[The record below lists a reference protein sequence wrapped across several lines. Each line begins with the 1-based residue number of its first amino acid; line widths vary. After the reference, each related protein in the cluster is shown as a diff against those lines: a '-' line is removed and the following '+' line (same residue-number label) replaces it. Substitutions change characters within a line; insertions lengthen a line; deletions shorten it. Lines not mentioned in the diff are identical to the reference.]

1 MFDDS
6 VFKSGHGRQTQKKKK
21 TFWIWSITALFL
33 RWLSRTWVFN
43 RTKCSFSLRIYLR
56 VDFGSCCTNICCH
69 IPMKTLP
76 QTHGYTKTLDAVMCV
91 CVCHRDAVKWQTR
104 QLLSQ
109 VENETTAALRLSYLH
124 PVAVSDARTF
134 FSSASLVV
142 PLSILERKW
151 RRVVYRGHAV
161 VTGLGRKTSAKSKH
175 KHGAKICHSFI
186 SVVS

>member
-1 MFDDS
+1 MIDNSVISTVTQPDVGFQSYKMFFQPQD
-6 VFKSGHGRQTQKKKK
+6 
-21 TFWIWSITALFL
+21 LFTGWFRIVL
-33 RWLSRTWVFN
+33 YEYLLSHPDEDPPPNTRTHKDV
-43 RTKCSFSLRIYLR
+43 RCGD
-56 VDFGSCCTNICCH
+56 V
-69 IPMKTLP
+69 
-76 QTHGYTKTLDAVMCV
+76 CV
-91 CVCHRDAVKWQTR
+91 CVCACHRDAVKWPTR